1 LRSKQ
6 KYEVSINLLKKCDE
20 KSSNNIL
27 TLNKLDNRNNYTR
40 LIQEEIEDKL
50 SEDEKHFNINYI
62 TDNEKINIYDNKNYL
77 KRSNSV

>member
-1 LRSKQ
+1 LRAKE
-6 KYEVSINLLKKCDE
+6 KYEVFINLLKKCDE
-20 KSSNNIL
+20 KSFNNIL

-50 SEDEKHFNINYI
+50 SEDEEHFNNKDI

>member
-1 LRSKQ
+1 MRSKQ